1 MIESFSNGLNQFD
14 EKLKPSNAI
23 IYLRIANRVIKM
35 ENMLFN
41 YKKLFISDL
50 VNLVILHAR

>member
-1 MIESFSNGLNQFD
+1 MDLNQFD
-14 EKLKPSNAI
+14 EKLKPSKAI